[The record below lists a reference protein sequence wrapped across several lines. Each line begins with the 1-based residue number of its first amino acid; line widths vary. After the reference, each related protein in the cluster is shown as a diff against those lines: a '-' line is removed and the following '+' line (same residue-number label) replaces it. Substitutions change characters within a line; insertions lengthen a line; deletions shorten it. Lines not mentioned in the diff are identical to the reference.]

1 MLGGGEGFINFKSDE
16 REEFEDVATIEETI
30 EKGEEVEV
38 THYNMS
44 ILRLLDDDI
53 EYATTTI
60 IDDYLSELKM
70 ISKDVEMTNEQFR
83 RYKYRPDLFC
93 YDIYGSKD
101 LDFVL
106 LAINGIND
114 AREFDRKKIKFI
126 AKDALFTILSYIINA
141 EIEYMENNRDRYTE
155 SKFY

>member
-1 MLGGGEGFINFKSDE
+1 MIGGGEGYINFKSDE
-16 REEFEDVATIEETI
+16 REEFEDVSTIEETI
-30 EKGEEVEV
+30 EKGEEIEI

-44 ILRLLDDDI
+44 ILRLLDNDI

-70 ISKDVEMTNEQFR
+70 ISKEVEMTNPQFR

-93 YDIYGSKD
+93 YDMYGSKD

-114 AREFDRKKIKFI
+114 AKEFDRKKIKFI
-126 AKDALFTILSYIINA
+126 PKDTLFEVLSYIINA
-141 EIEYMENNRDRYTE
+141 EAEYIENNRDRYME